1 LGLVRERRSFL
12 MKFVLCCVLG
22 TSIAVMLWP
31 SRYKSTVRLMPPT
44 TNPNSMLAAAM
55 GMTGGGGA
63 SALAGDV
70 IGLKTKGALYLS
82 LLQSRNVQDAIIR
95 RFELQKVYR
104 ERYMFTTRRDLEGFT
119 ESDEDRKS
127 GVLTITVTDRSPV
140 RAAQI
145 ANAYVDELNRVSA
158 ESDSGAA
165 HRERIFLDQRLA
177 EVSRDLDE
185 ASHRL
190 AQFSSKNL
198 TMDIKNQG
206 AATVEAGALLQGKMI
221 AAESELR
228 GLQQIYGQDNSRVR
242 SAEATVSE
250 MRRQLKTMGG
260 SEGGASVDQIYPSL
274 RSLPLLGV
282 EYADLYRR
290 VTVQETIFE
299 MLTRQDELAKVEE
312 AKELPVL
319 RVLDA
324 ADIPEK
330 RSSPKRLTVIAVS
343 FVLSFG
349 AGILLILF
357 AAYWKNLDPLDS
369 KKQLVSE
376 LAEYAGQIGASRAF
390 RPFRKRH

>member
-1 LGLVRERRSFL
+1 
-12 MKFVLCCVLG
+12 MK
-22 TSIAVMLWP
+22 P
-31 SRYKSTVRLMPPT
+31 
-44 TNPNSMLAAAM
+44 
-55 GMTGGGGA
+55 
-63 SALAGDV
+63 
-70 IGLKTKGALYLS
+70 
-82 LLQSRNVQDAIIR
+82 
-95 RFELQKVYR
+95 
-104 ERYMFTTRRDLEGFT
+104 
-119 ESDEDRKS
+119 
-127 GVLTITVTDRSPV
+127 
-140 RAAQI
+140 
-145 ANAYVDELNRVSA
+145 
-158 ESDSGAA
+158 
-165 HRERIFLDQRLA
+165 
-177 EVSRDLDE
+177 
-185 ASHRL
+185 
-190 AQFSSKNL
+190 
-198 TMDIKNQG
+198 
-206 AATVEAGALLQGKMI
+206 ATVEAGALLQGKMI